1 MINLKLD
8 PILTD
13 EECKSLKG
21 KFLDDSSYKM
31 LITEDCDCY
40 KEDGS
45 VLFKF
50 RKKLLTP
57 NEADLGFF
65 AFKGLTKGTRGR
77 GASAGPIDPNSVYW
91 KKRKV
96 LEISKGG
103 WSAKYE
109 VDGKVSKMKVQNEV
123 SSNVI
128 GYWSET
134 KNLGKLL
141 PCRLSHFTRFEYLKY
156 EDGCWVIQKIS
167 NSYKNL
173 NKEMYDLQMKQ
184 AQIHPDL
191 TIGDTPFS
199 TITVNRNFRT
209 AVHKDSGDFGFGNLT
224 VLENGFYHGGYF
236 VIPKYGIAVDM
247 KGGDHLCVDVHEYHG
262 NTELYETDEDKILND
277 NIPENEKPYND
288 NLSVG
293 VAGLNNRYSRISLV
307 CYLRDKLKE
316 CEMKLDPELFKLNPP
331 PPETFLRVF
340 FINKVDDVEKR
351 HKYIKTNWNRIKSVE
366 EGLHRIIKHQ
376 LKNVIIITDNY
387 VLKKKLGNTN
397 KFTKKDG
404 ITILNDSSIGEENG
418 IQNLSVIKNLDCIY
432 IPNFTEAL
440 KLLKKEKINYYK
452 LVPQLFQNY

>member
-1 MINLKLD
+1 MINIKLN
-8 PILTD
+8 PVLTD

-21 KFLDDSSYKM
+21 KFLDDSSYNM

-40 KEDGS
+40 REDGS
-45 VLFKF
+45 ILFKF
-50 RKKLLTP
+50 RKKLLSDS
-57 NEADLGFF
+57 EADLGFF

-123 SSNVI
+123 SSNVV

-134 KNLGKLL
+134 KNLGKVL
-141 PCRLSHFTRFEYLKY
+141 PCRLSHYTRQDFLKY
-156 EDGCWVIQKIS
+156 EDGIGVIQKIS

-184 AQIHPDL
+184 ASINPDL

-209 AVHKDSGDFGFGNLT
+209 AVHQDSGDFGFGNLT

-247 KGGDHLCVDVHEYHG
+247 RAGDHLCVDVHQYHG

-277 NIPENEKPYND
+277 NIPEDQKPYND

-316 CEMKLDPELFKLNPP
+316 CEMKIDPEYLKAGVA
-331 PPETFLRVF
+331 PETFLRVF
-340 FINKVDDVEKR
+340 FISKADSIER
-351 HKYIKTNWNRIKSVE
+351 RQKYIKTNWNRVSSMN

-376 LKNVIIITDNY
+376 LKNVIIIHDNY
-387 VLKKKLGNTN
+387 ELVKTIGNTN

-404 ITILNDSSIGEENG
+404 ITILNDSSICHEKG
-418 IQNLSVIKNLDCIY
+418 IQNLSEIKNLDCIY
-432 IPNFTEAL
+432 IPNFSEAL
-440 KLLKKEKINYYK
+440 KLIKKEKINYYK
-452 LVPQLFQNY
+452 VVPPLFKKV

>member
-1 MINLKLD
+1 MINIKLN

-13 EECKSLKG
+13 DECKSLKG
-21 KFLDDSSYKM
+21 KFLDDNSYKM
-31 LITEDCDCY
+31 LISEDCDCY
-40 KEDGS
+40 REDGTI
-45 VLFKF
+45 LFKF
-50 RKKLLTP
+50 RKNLLSA

-134 KNLGKLL
+134 HGLGKHL
-141 PCRLSHFTRFEYLKY
+141 PCRLSHFTRFEYHKY

-184 AQIHPDL
+184 ASINPDL

-236 VIPKYGIAVDM
+236 VIPKYGVAVDM
-247 KGGDHLCVDVHEYHG
+247 RAGDHLCVDVHEYHG

-277 NIPENEKPYND
+277 NIPENQKPYND
-288 NLSVG
+288 NLEIG

-316 CEMKLDPELFKLNPP
+316 CEMELDPNLFKADIA
-331 PPETFLRVF
+331 PETMLRVF
-340 FINKVDDVEKR
+340 FINKVDDREKR
-351 HKYIKTNWNRIKSVE
+351 QKYIKTNWNRISSLN

-376 LKNVIIITDNY
+376 LKNVIIITDDY
-387 VLKKKLGNTN
+387 KLKNKIGNS
-397 KFTKKDG
+397 KQFTQKDG
-404 ITILNDSSIGEENG
+404 ITILNEDGIGDSG
-418 IQNLSVIKNLDCIY
+418 IQNLEEIKNLDCIY

-440 KLLKKEKINYYK
+440 KLLNKKTIKFYKILPSK
-452 LVPQLFQNY
+452 FIKI